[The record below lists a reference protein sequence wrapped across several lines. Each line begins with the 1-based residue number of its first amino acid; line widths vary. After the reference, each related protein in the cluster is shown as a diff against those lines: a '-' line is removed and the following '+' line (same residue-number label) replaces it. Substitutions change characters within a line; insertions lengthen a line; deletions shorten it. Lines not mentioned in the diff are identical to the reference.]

1 MTTYPYVMGFK
12 QIHLS
17 SLKTFFQKI
26 CTNPFEG
33 SYIVYTPVVYNNGSF
48 IYFGGYT
55 DSNSQS
61 GRTIVSL
68 DSVTFVWNKLGML
81 NQGRFGH
88 NVINTEGH
96 FLVLGGFNRYNPLIS
111 EKCKYANGT
120 IECTT
125 QLPLLVGYELYPEL
139 LTVPNDFCKVTLE

>member
-1 MTTYPYVMGFK
+1 
-12 QIHLS
+12 
-17 SLKTFFQKI
+17 
-26 CTNPFEG
+26 
-33 SYIVYTPVVYNNGSF
+33 
-48 IYFGGYT
+48 
-55 DSNSQS
+55 
-61 GRTIVSL
+61 
-68 DSVTFVWNKLGML
+68 ML

-111 EKCKYANGT
+111 EKCKYENGT

-125 QLPLLVGYELYPEL
+125 QLPLLIGYELYPEL